1 MSFEHKNSHGSIF
14 FSAVVVF
21 AMTVL
26 WLFSIPARAARL
38 DEMSLD
44 SWAKLR
50 EVERY
55 QLQIA
60 EKYYRQKNWKIAMAE
75 YEKFLTLYEQSEG
88 AAYSQLKWSL
98 CLVHLRKINTAI
110 KEGFQSVVDYWPD
123 SPQAVAAAYYIGKS
137 YKDMGEIAPA
147 KKAYQD
153 VLAVHPKH
161 LAAVYATVDLI
172 DLSKIEDDTDA
183 RVWYWKRL
191 TFETVRTKES
201 ERHCVEASRQLAQH
215 LLGAGAFGDAVKA
228 LQTTYAEDELVEY
241 VHRFAFEAI
250 RLKGADS
257 KTRAAAGQLADL
269 AIGYFRDLLDTD
281 PSAAGQQDL
290 ARRYWHYMADFHAA
304 ARRDAKV
311 PDFYKQIIDRFGN
324 EDQTLRRLAD
334 WYKSQGRYDEARAQ
348 YTRFKD
354 KIEGQN
360 LAAISY
366 RDQQQ
371 YEPAVLAFR
380 RAIAL
385 DPENHVKWN
394 SEIANTYHYHAHKY
408 DAAIAVY
415 EELLKT
421 DSEHAEKWR
430 WQIATAYRDAGKY
443 KQAIGHYRQCTNF
456 PSNYREMAMCHRRLK
471 NYQEAIVLYGQ
482 IMGGAPKSA
491 PWALLEIGLTQEQ
504 AGQKEKAIGTFR
516 QVCKRFPKDRHAGQA
531 HARLQSK
538 YKITVTLGGAKD
550 E

>member
-1 MSFEHKNSHGSIF
+1 MIFEDRESGRRLLLP
-14 FSAVVVF
+14 AVTLLS
-21 AMTVL
+21 MTVL
-26 WLFSIPARAARL
+26 LLLSTSAEAVRL
-38 DEMSLD
+38 DEMSLER
-44 SWAKLR
+44 WAKLR

-98 CLVHLRKINTAI
+98 CLVHLRKLNTAI

-123 SPQAVAAAYYIGKS
+123 SPEAVAAGYYIGKS
-137 YKDMGEIAPA
+137 YKDMGEISPA
-147 KKAYQD
+147 KKAYQN
-153 VLAVHPKH
+153 VLSAHPKH

-172 DLSKIEDDTDA
+172 DLSKIEDDSDA
-183 RVWYWKRL
+183 RVVYWKRL
-191 TFETVRTKES
+191 TFETARTKES

-215 LLGAGAFGDAVKA
+215 LLGRGAFSEAVKA
-228 LQTTYAEDELVEY
+228 LQTTYSEDQLG
-241 VHRFAFEAI
+241 VHIHLFACEAI
-250 RLKGADS
+250 RRQAGDS
-257 KTRAAAGQLADL
+257 RTRAAGEQLADL
-269 AIGYFRDLLDTD
+269 AIGYFRGLLDAN
-281 PSAAGQQDL
+281 PSTKEQQSV

-311 PDFYKQIIDRFGN
+311 PDFYRQIMDRFGN

-334 WYKSQGRYDEARAQ
+334 WYKSQGRHDEARAQ
-348 YTRFKD
+348 YARFKD
-354 KIEGQN
+354 RIEGQN
-360 LAAISY
+360 LTAISY
-366 RDQQQ
+366 RDQKQ

-380 RAIAL
+380 RNMAL
-385 DPENHVKWN
+385 DPENQIKWN
-394 SEIANTYHYHAHKY
+394 GEIANTYHYYAQKY

-415 EELLKT
+415 EQLLEA
-421 DSEHAEKWR
+421 DSEHTEKWR

-471 NYQEAIVLYGQ
+471 GYQEAILLYGQ

-491 PWALLEIGLTQEQ
+491 PWALLEIGYTQEQ
-504 AGQKEKAIGTFR
+504 AGQKEKAISTFR
-516 QVCKRFPKDRHAGQA
+516 QVCKRFPKDRCASQSHA
-531 HARLQSK
+531 HLQSK